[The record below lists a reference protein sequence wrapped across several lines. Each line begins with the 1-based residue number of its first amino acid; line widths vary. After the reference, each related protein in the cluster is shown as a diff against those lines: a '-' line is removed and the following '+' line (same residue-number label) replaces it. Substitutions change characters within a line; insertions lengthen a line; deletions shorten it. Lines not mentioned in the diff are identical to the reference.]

1 MKVNLYVSSFQDILL
16 IFSSLLVA
24 LLNNVAIANIVQ
36 NGDFDNGEISPWSCK
51 QVHCEVSNNF
61 LSLTERSQQWAGP
74 RQILNNDNFVKG
86 GLISKSFFIFV
97 VSSKK

>member
-1 MKVNLYVSSFQDILL
+1 M
-16 IFSSLLVA
+16 
-24 LLNNVAIANIVQ
+24 Q

-51 QVHCEVSNNF
+51 QVHCEVSQNF

-86 GLISKSFFIFV
+86 GLISKSFFVFV
-97 VSSKK
+97 VSSKKMSQIYPCLLNDWL

>member
-1 MKVNLYVSSFQDILL
+1 M
-16 IFSSLLVA
+16 
-24 LLNNVAIANIVQ
+24 Q

-51 QVHCEVSNNF
+51 QVHCEVSQNF

-86 GLISKSFFIFV
+86 GLISKRFFSSLSFPQ
-97 VSSKK
+97 KKISQILSR